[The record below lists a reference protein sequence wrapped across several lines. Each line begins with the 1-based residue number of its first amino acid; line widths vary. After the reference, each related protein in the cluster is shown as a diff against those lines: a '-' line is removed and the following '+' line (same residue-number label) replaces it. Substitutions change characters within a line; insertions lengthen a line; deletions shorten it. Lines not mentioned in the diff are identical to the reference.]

1 VLDPFTTFLLTTVF
15 MLLTGAVLGF
25 IHPAL
30 PSELKPPASDWR
42 IGTLLIAGGA
52 LLFASRGVRAV
63 DWVVPIANGCTLL
76 GFTLYWRA
84 VRRYFGV
91 ADRWMI
97 FLPAIIGVALLTIF
111 IYAMPHF
118 GWRVLIGSLAGLVVV
133 VGTIATLLR
142 HRDTERTI
150 SSKVLAGVASI
161 SAAFMAFRAFYIFAN
176 SSAQDSMLAPTNPI
190 NAISALV
197 ISLLPIVGTTS
208 FVLLLF
214 ERIRND
220 VHRLA
225 TIDALTDLPNRR
237 TINEYAEKLFAQA
250 RTLAQPL
257 SVAVIDID
265 HFKQIND
272 RFGHDSGDI
281 VLKNVAK
288 ALKDNSRGVQR
299 VGRQGGEEF
308 IALFDDADAAD
319 AHAAAERLRIAVA
332 TESYA
337 LDERDQTVT
346 VSIGVATMN
355 ENDASFDDLLRRADR
370 ALYAAKGTGRNCVRS
385 A

>member
-1 VLDPFTTFLLTTVF
+1 
-15 MLLTGAVLGF
+15 
-25 IHPAL
+25 
-30 PSELKPPASDWR
+30 
-42 IGTLLIAGGA
+42 
-52 LLFASRGVRAV
+52 
-63 DWVVPIANGCTLL
+63 
-76 GFTLYWRA
+76 
-84 VRRYFGV
+84 
-91 ADRWMI
+91 
-97 FLPAIIGVALLTIF
+97 
-111 IYAMPHF
+111 MPHF

-214 ERIRND
+214 ERIRSD

-257 SVAVIDID
+257 AVAVIDID

-272 RFGHDSGDI
+272 RLGHDAGDV
-281 VLKNVAK
+281 VLQGVSKVLN
-288 ALKDNSRGVQR
+288 DNARGKHF

-308 IALFDDADAAD
+308 VVLLEDADLASAQV
-319 AHAAAERLRIAVA
+319 AAERLRVAVEKTPHSIAN
-332 TESYA
+332 EA
-337 LDERDQTVT
+337 LTAT
-346 VSIGVATMN
+346 VSIGIATLDA
-355 ENDASFDDLLRRADR
+355 NDTSFDDILRRADR
-370 ALYAAKGTGRNCVRS
+370 ALYTAKEAGRNCVR
-385 A
+385 ATA

>member
-1 VLDPFTTFLLTTVF
+1 
-15 MLLTGAVLGF
+15 
-25 IHPAL
+25 
-30 PSELKPPASDWR
+30 
-42 IGTLLIAGGA
+42 
-52 LLFASRGVRAV
+52 
-63 DWVVPIANGCTLL
+63 
-76 GFTLYWRA
+76 
-84 VRRYFGV
+84 
-91 ADRWMI
+91 
-97 FLPAIIGVALLTIF
+97 
-111 IYAMPHF
+111 MPHF

-370 ALYAAKGTGRNCVRS
+370 ALYAAKDAGRNCVRS